1 MLGGEAL
8 SPTSRVRS
16 VDFLAACNDLQ
27 EVCARMARDRKVA
40 TRLQR
45 AIEICVQSL
54 QAGGTIFFCGNG
66 GSAADSQH
74 LAGELVS
81 RFLYDRPG
89 LRGIALNADT
99 AVLTAIGND
108 YGYDRSLSRPFE
120 AQARPGDVLVA
131 LSTSGRSPNVIAA
144 LRSAAVLGVHTIGLT
159 GRDGGEMA
167 EHCQIELR
175 VPSQSTPR
183 IQEVHLLLG
192 HLLCEG
198 IESRMFRKNDILL

>member
-1 MLGGEAL
+1 MRKPDPADLASACRALGDLCAAVA
-8 SPTSRVRS
+8 T
-16 VDFLAACNDLQ
+16 DADLAAKLRQAVNL
-27 EVCARMARDRKVA
+27 CA
-40 TRLQR
+40 
-45 AIEICVQSL
+45 QSL
-54 QAGGTIFFCGNG
+54 RAGGTVFFCGNG

-89 LRGIALNADT
+89 LRGMALNADT

-108 YGYDRSLSRPFE
+108 YGYERSLARPLE

-131 LSTSGRSPNVIAA
+131 LSTSGRSTNVLAA

-159 GRDGGEMA
+159 GRDGGAMGTI
-167 EHCQIELR
+167 CGLELR
-175 VPSQSTPR
+175 VPSESTPR
-183 IQEVHLLLG
+183 IQEMHLLLG

-198 IESRMFRKNDILL
+198 IEAAMFPREGGA

>member
-1 MLGGEAL
+1 MELQQLCSSLG
-8 SPTSRVRS
+8 TSRE
-16 VDFLAACNDLQ
+16 LAEKLN
-27 EVCARMARDRKVA
+27 
-40 TRLQR
+40 R
-45 AIEICVQSL
+45 AIELCVNSL
-54 QAGGTIFFCGNG
+54 RNGGTIYFCGNG

-108 YGYDRSLSRPFE
+108 YGYERSLARPLE
-120 AQARPGDVLVA
+120 AQARAGDVLVA
-131 LSTSGRSPNVIAA
+131 LSTSGRSLNVIAA
-144 LRSAAVLGVHTIGLT
+144 LRAAEVLGVHTIGLT

-167 EHCQIELR
+167 QHCQLELR
-175 VPSQSTPR
+175 VPCQSTPR
-183 IQEVHLLLG
+183 IQEMHLLVG

-198 IESRMFRKNDILL
+198 IEALMFPRNISEQ